1 VEEADRVA
9 EELQNL
15 VPGRVIRDVKGYL
28 RDWWPIFWISSEE
41 EGKALV
47 GVRPFNVEEV
57 VKVVKYAGSKK
68 LAIVCRGGGS
78 SVTGASVPMGGI
90 VLDMTGM
97 NQVLDLDET
106 SRTVLVQSGAK
117 LNDLESRLGKKGFTL
132 GQFPQSFELATVG
145 GYISTAGTGQYS
157 TLYGGVEDS
166 VLRLQVVLP
175 NGRVL
180 WTRGRDAPR
189 SSIGPDLARLFI
201 GAEGVFGVILAAEL
215 KLYKLPKHTW
225 KSAYTVQNL
234 WDALNAA
241 KKLLDLDV
249 QPAVCRVY
257 NEVESGF
264 LYGDAKVTVIL
275 LYSFESPGVMKAT
288 TDEVRETMDLVGVP
302 GEPSL
307 VDTWLEKRFA
317 VREQIDAMKKMG
329 YTIDTVE
336 MASKWGR
343 VLDLYSDV
351 MTRIGGLDGVAA
363 VGAHLSH
370 PYQQGACIYFTMV
383 FKPTEQ
389 LYWTIWNT
397 LSEIAERH
405 DATISHHHGVGIL
418 KAGFVKK
425 EVPREL
431 LSALKKAIDS
441 EGSMNPGKLI

>member
-1 VEEADRVA
+1 MEEADRVA

-15 VPGRVIRDVKGYL
+15 VPGRVVTDVKGYL

-41 EGKALV
+41 EGKALA
-47 GVRPFNVEEV
+47 GVRPVNVEEV
-57 VKVVKYAGSKK
+57 VRVVKYAASKK
-68 LAIVCRGGGS
+68 LQVVCRGGGS

-97 NQVLDLDET
+97 NQVLDVDES
-106 SRTVLVQSGAK
+106 SRTILVQSGAK
-117 LNDLESRLGKKGFTL
+117 LNDVEARLDKKGFTL

-145 GYISTAGTGQYS
+145 GYISTLGTGQYS

-175 NGRVL
+175 NGKVV

-189 SSIGPDLARLFI
+189 SSVGPDLTRLFI

-215 KLYKLPKHTW
+215 KLHKLPKHTW
-225 KSAYTVQNL
+225 KSAYTVHNFG
-234 WDALNAA
+234 DALNAA
-241 KKLLDLDV
+241 RKLLDLDV

-264 LYGDAKVTVIL
+264 QFGEARVTVL
-275 LYSFESPGVMKAT
+275 LVYSFASSSVMNAT
-288 TDEVRETMDLVGVP
+288 TEEVREMMDFVGVP
-302 GEPSL
+302 AEPSL
-307 VDTWLEKRFA
+307 VETWLEKRFA
-317 VREQIDAMKKMG
+317 FREQIDAMKTMG
-329 YTIDTVE
+329 YTLDTVE

-351 MTRIGGLDGVAA
+351 MTRIGSLDGVAT

-370 PYQQGACIYFTMV
+370 FYHQGACIYFTIV
-383 FKPTEQ
+383 FKPAKQ
-389 LYWTIWNT
+389 LYWTIWNS

-418 KAGFVKK
+418 KAGFARK
-425 EVPREL
+425 EIPREL
-431 LSALKKAIDS
+431 LSALKNAIDP
-441 EGSMNPGKLI
+441 EGGMNPGKLV